1 MSDNRRYLF
10 FRLIFFFIQ
19 MPVAVLMPYFFL
31 HLREVVG
38 MTIPQVSYVSMVT
51 GVAIL
56 LTQQGWGYL
65 ADVHISKRR
74 LIWINSLLA
83 SVVFLAIA
91 PLRSFGAILVAFFI
105 YQILN
110 TPIVQLLHGF
120 LFMHPDSHHRFG
132 LLRAWGSLGF
142 VVANI
147 GIGFAADK
155 MTNGNIGFI
164 FPLMAVLSMTGASLL
179 MLLPDHPPLG
189 GKRPTFMEVQSFFF
203 RRPEVAAFLG
213 VVLLYQAAHS
223 FSYTVQSFL
232 MRDMGADK
240 GIVGMSYS
248 LAALTE
254 LPFFFAANRI
264 LRRYG
269 ELRVIAFAAVVQ
281 AVRWML
287 VWNATGP
294 GEIVLISALHGITF
308 GCFYVSAVSY
318 MNRHAGPQYKA
329 SAQTLVAL
337 AYFGVAQLLG
347 NLLGG
352 MVAGEGWVAQVMAKL
367 VIFMGL
373 PDRGPLRNLY
383 IFSAALALLASASAL
398 LLLRQEKRAT
408 ARLSA
413 CT

>member
-1 MSDNRRYLF
+1 MSDNRRYLI
-10 FRLIFFFIQ
+10 FRLVFFFIQ

-31 HLREVVG
+31 HLREVAG
-38 MTIPQVSYVSMVT
+38 MTIPQISYVSMVT

-83 SVVFLAIA
+83 SLVFLAIA
-91 PLRSFGAILVAFFI
+91 PFRSFGAILVGFFI

-120 LFMHPDSHHRFG
+120 LFIHPNSHHRFG

-155 MTNGNIGFI
+155 ITGGNIGFI
-164 FPLMAVLSMTGASLL
+164 FPLMAILSMTGASLL
-179 MLLPDHPPLG
+179 MLLPELPPMTG
-189 GKRPTFMEVQSFFF
+189 TRPTFMQVQSFFF

-248 LAALTE
+248 LAALME

-264 LRRYG
+264 LRRFG

-281 AVRWML
+281 AIRWML

-294 GEIVLISALHGITF
+294 GEVVLISSLHGITF

-337 AYFGVAQLLG
+337 AYFGVAQLAG
-347 NLLGG
+347 NFLGG
-352 MVAGEGWVAQVMAKL
+352 MVAGDGWVARVVAGM
-367 VIFMGL
+367 VTFIGL
-373 PDRGPLRNLY
+373 ADRGPLRNLY
-383 IFSAALALLASASAL
+383 IFSAALALLAAVFAM
-398 LLLRQEKRAT
+398 LLLRHENRAN
-408 ARLSA
+408 ARLST

>member
-1 MSDNRRYLF
+1 MSDNRRYLI
-10 FRLIFFFIQ
+10 FRLVFFFIQ

-31 HLREVVG
+31 HLREVAGV
-38 MTIPQVSYVSMVT
+38 TIPQVSYVSMAT

-83 SVVFLAIA
+83 SLVFLAIA
-91 PLRSFGAILVAFFI
+91 PFRSFGAILVGFFI

-120 LFMHPDSHHRFG
+120 LFMHPNSHHRFG

-155 MTNGNIGFI
+155 LTNGNIGFI
-164 FPLMAVLSMTGASLL
+164 FPLMAILSMSGASLL
-179 MLLPDHPPLG
+179 MLLPELPPMTGTL
-189 GKRPTFMEVQSFFF
+189 PTFMQVQAFFF

-248 LAALTE
+248 LAALME

-264 LRRYG
+264 LRRFG

-281 AVRWML
+281 AIRWML
-287 VWNATGP
+287 VWNAASP
-294 GEIVLISALHGITF
+294 GEVVLISALHGITF

-337 AYFGVAQLLG
+337 AYFGVAQLVG

-352 MVAGEGWVAQVMAKL
+352 MVAGDGWVARVVAGM
-367 VIFMGL
+367 VTFIGL

-383 IFSAALALLASASAL
+383 IFSAALALLAGAAAM
-398 LLLRQEKRAT
+398 LLLRQENRAT
-408 ARLSA
+408 ARLST